1 MRKLITVPNK
11 ILRVEARPAVLPKDE
26 DLLRELRRDLSR
38 VIRQNKALGLT
49 ACQIGTSIKFFIIDQ
64 NKLKGA
70 KKFNYFI
77 NAEVEGIGSKE
88 DNDEGCLSIPGKR
101 YTVKRYHKI
110 SVKSLMFNGM
120 TRKRVFTGL
129 TAFCIQHEFDHT
141 EGKLIS
147 SHGKLI

>member
-11 ILRVEARPAVLPKDE
+11 ILRVEGRVVVLPKDE
-26 DLLRELRRDLSR
+26 DLLRELRRDMFR
-38 VIRQNKALGLT
+38 VIRQNNALGLT
-49 ACQIGTSIKFFIIDQ
+49 ACQIGASIDFFIIDQ
-64 NKLKGA
+64 NKLQGA
-70 KKFNYFI
+70 RKFNYFI
-77 NAEVEGIGSKE
+77 NAEIEGIGNKA

-120 TRKRVFTGL
+120 TRERVFTGK

-141 EGKLIS
+141 KGKLIS